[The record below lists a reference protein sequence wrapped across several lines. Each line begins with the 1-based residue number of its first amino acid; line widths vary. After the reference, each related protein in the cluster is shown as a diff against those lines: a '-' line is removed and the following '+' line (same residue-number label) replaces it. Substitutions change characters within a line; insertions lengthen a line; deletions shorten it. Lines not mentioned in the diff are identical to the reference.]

1 MSRTQYLRDI
11 QERLRRRREALRAA
25 LAGDQTLLH
34 TLVDDGVGDEIDAA
48 VVSEQA
54 ELRSQLAQ
62 VESRELAQI
71 DRALEKIRGGQYGR
85 CESCERPIPAM
96 RLKYLP
102 YAADCVSCARRAERR
117 GALAGGASASGGS
130 YRPVN
135 RIAALATPETES
147 ADEEAELEVG

>member
-1 MSRTQYLRDI
+1 MTRTHFLRSI
-11 QERLRRRREALRAA
+11 EQRLRSRREALRAA

-62 VESRELAQI
+62 VESRELWQI
-71 DRALEKIRGGQYGR
+71 DRALDKLRLGRYGR
-85 CESCERPIPAM
+85 CETCNKAIAPM

-102 YAADCVSCARRAERR
+102 YATDCIGCARRHERR
-117 GALAGGASASGGS
+117 GAAANEH
-130 YRPVN
+130 RPVN
-135 RIAALATPETES
+135 RIAAFTT
-147 ADEEAELEVG
+147 ADDEASDAEQAELEIG

>member
-1 MSRTQYLRDI
+1 MARTQFHRTI
-11 QERLRRRREALRAA
+11 EQRLLHRREALRAA

-62 VESRELAQI
+62 VESRELVQI
-71 DRALEKIRGGQYGR
+71 DRALEKLRAGNYGR
-85 CESCERPIPAM
+85 CESCERSIPTL

-102 YAADCVSCARRAERR
+102 YAAECVACARRQERH
-117 GALAGGASASGGS
+117 GAVAGG

-135 RIAALATPETES
+135 RIAALAGRESETAE
-147 ADEEAELEVG
+147 EEAELEVGEVN